1 MIQEK
6 ETNKTNDALFI
17 CSYLMTSKKKC
28 HRFQHNFGFHS
39 HCYENVGL
47 CVNVILYFLDKYS
60 IDFETYLVYVQTRE
74 LKLSTKPVE
83 SVPLEQRRLL
93 ADLCKVYKH
102 LGGLNRNNP
111 DIFLRQCSS
120 NLRDHSLKLRKTYS
134 RTEIR
139 KQIFTQFVSSI
150 TGTNFL
156 GKSCQLLL

>member
-28 HRFQHNFGFHS
+28 HRFQHNFGFDS

-74 LKLSTKPVE
+74 LKLSTKPV
-83 SVPLEQRRLL
+83 
-93 ADLCKVYKH
+93 
-102 LGGLNRNNP
+102 
-111 DIFLRQCSS
+111 
-120 NLRDHSLKLRKTYS
+120 
-134 RTEIR
+134 
-139 KQIFTQFVSSI
+139 
-150 TGTNFL
+150 
-156 GKSCQLLL
+156 